1 MSSFYCS
8 SIYSTVTQAFH
19 RTPCLCIVPTHSGGH
34 SSISSNILSVHAL
47 KLPIVHRLHPRK
59 PPVRPHH
66 CLVYHLHP
74 RSRCLCTLPS
84 LNARDVVA
92 KQSRSLEMASTSTFS
107 PPATTSMRSLLLIKL
122 LTVACHTRCIL
133 RIRPTPTW
141 APEEDATLACLT
153 THNYHHWHC
162 VADCMS
168 RRSSHR

>member
-8 SIYSTVTQAFH
+8 SIYLTVTQAFH
-19 RTPCLCIVPTHSGGH
+19 RTPCLCMVPTHPGGH

-47 KLPIVHRLHPRK
+47 KLPIVHRLHPRT

-84 LNARDVVA
+84 LNVRDVVA

-107 PPATTSMRSLLLIKL
+107 PPPHQVVDDRLPPRGASCALGPRRRG
-122 LTVACHTRCIL
+122 HRRRTR
-133 RIRPTPTW
+133 
-141 APEEDATLACLT
+141 
-153 THNYHHWHC
+153 H
-162 VADCMS
+162 
-168 RRSSHR
+168 